1 MSTGNEAQCLTVTL
15 SALNAIFLTPKQ
27 MRNSLI
33 LYSEWYEILRELP
46 DEDRLQALDAILQY
60 GFEDIEPSDKY
71 IKAITA
77 LIFKGIDK
85 TRTRYEEKCEKN
97 RQNIAKRWKKKNT
110 TAYNGI
116 QSNTNEYDRIQSD
129 TNDTNYNYN
138 NNYSN
143 NNNYELAEANNKD
156 KEIKEN
162 IRKENKEKA
171 HDFLDQFFS
180 KDITIDQFCKHNKTN
195 RQELREMAE
204 GIVIEWDMAH
214 IIHND
219 FEEAC
224 REMTNKLSYR
234 LRNKKNMTSN
244 PTNEI
249 DNRPP
254 CPGPGHVWS
263 DPLQEWVYVK

>member
-1 MSTGNEAQCLTVTL
+1 MGEHRKRSSVFNGYAECPKCDFFNT
-15 SALNAIFLTPKQ
+15 KQ

-46 DEDRLQALDAILQY
+46 DEDRLQALDAIMQY

-116 QSNTNEYDRIQSD
+116 QSNTNVYDRIQSD

-143 NNNYELAEANNKD
+143 NNNYELAEANNK
-156 KEIKEN
+156 EIKEN
-162 IRKENKEKA
+162 RIKEKKESKA
-171 HDFLDQFFS
+171 FLDEYFA
-180 KDITIDQFCKHNKTN
+180 KDIFIDGLCK
-195 RQELREMAE
+195 ELRSTPAELKTLAE
-204 GIVIEWDMAH
+204 GIIVEWDAAGETHSDYTDAH
-214 IIHND
+214 KHLTSTLRIKS
-219 FEEAC
+219 
-224 REMTNKLSYR
+224 RESKRVNNNT
-234 LRNKKNMTSN
+234 
-244 PTNEI
+244 

-254 CPGPGHVWS
+254 KPSVHHVWS
-263 DPLQEWVYVK
+263 DALQEWVYAF

>member
-1 MSTGNEAQCLTVTL
+1 
-15 SALNAIFLTPKQ
+15 

-85 TRTRYEEKCEKN
+85 TRTRYDEKCEKN
-97 RQNIAKRWKKKNT
+97 RQKAYKRWNKTDAKNA
-110 TAYNGI
+110 TACSGMQMDANAYK
-116 QSNTNEYDRIQSD
+116 RIQTIPTY
-129 TNDTNYNYN
+129 TNDANYNYN

-162 IRKENKEKA
+162 IRKEKEKSKA
-171 HDFLDQFFS
+171 FLDEYFA
-180 KDITIDQFCKHNKTN
+180 KDIFIDGLCK
-195 RQELREMAE
+195 ELRSTPAELKTLAE
-204 GIVIEWDMAH
+204 GIIVEWNAAGETHSDYTDAH
-214 IIHND
+214 KHLTSTLRIKS
-219 FEEAC
+219 
-224 REMTNKLSYR
+224 RESKRVN
-234 LRNKKNMTSN
+234 NNN
-244 PTNEI
+244 

-254 CPGPGHVWS
+254 KPSVHHVWS
-263 DPLQEWVYVK
+263 DALQEWVYAF

>member
-1 MSTGNEAQCLTVTL
+1 
-15 SALNAIFLTPKQ
+15 

-85 TRTRYEEKCEKN
+85 TRTRYDEKCEKN
-97 RQNIAKRWKKKNT
+97 RQKAYKRWNKTDAKNA
-110 TAYNGI
+110 TACSGMQMDANAYK
-116 QSNTNEYDRIQSD
+116 RIQTIPTY

-143 NNNYELAEANNKD
+143 NNNYELAEANNK
-156 KEIKEN
+156 EIKEN
-162 IRKENKEKA
+162 RIKEKKEKA

-263 DPLQEWVYVK
+263 DPLQKWVYVK